1 MEHKGRKWV
10 HCYSPK
16 VLIVEG
22 GLILNLFQEAIY
34 LFLLV
39 AKEKTGTGVMDRN
52 SEFKAL
58 MHLLGHR

>member
-1 MEHKGRKWV
+1 M
-10 HCYSPK
+10 
-16 VLIVEG
+16 
-22 GLILNLFQEAIY
+22 ILNLFQEAIY

-39 AKEKTGTGVMDRN
+39 AKEKTGTGVMDRK